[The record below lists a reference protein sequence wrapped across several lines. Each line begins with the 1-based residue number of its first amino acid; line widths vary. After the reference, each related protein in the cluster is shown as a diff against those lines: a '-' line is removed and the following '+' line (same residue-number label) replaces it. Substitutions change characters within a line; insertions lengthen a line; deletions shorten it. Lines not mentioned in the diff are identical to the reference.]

1 MLDIVVNDI
10 LQVVT
15 PLQEDWQIRF
25 AIINDLKS
33 IVESVESLRGEL
45 SRSFVSSFNPLPL
58 LLLVLIRIFLDL
70 ITIYTH

>member
-1 MLDIVVNDI
+1 MSTHSMLDIVLKDI

-25 AIINDLKS
+25 AILNDLRS

-45 SRSFVSSFNPLPL
+45 SRSFVSALNPLPL
-58 LLLVLIRIFLDL
+58 L
-70 ITIYTH
+70 